1 MIQGLAQAGDS
12 FLPTGSLD
20 SATLFWRLGEF
31 KNMDVARHVSWP
43 EGQRTGSVTSN
54 LFVLMSTKSLVDF
67 ERKVCFWTDLKPHCA
82 MQADTIP

>member
-1 MIQGLAQAGDS
+1 
-12 FLPTGSLD
+12 
-20 SATLFWRLGEF
+20 
-31 KNMDVARHVSWP
+31 MDVARHASWP

-54 LFVLMSTKSLVDF
+54 LFVLMSPKSLVDF